1 MDFDPN
7 NILPNDVLID
17 FAANHLYRIGL
28 IPLTDESIKRKR
40 YENPVFKFIINLHLI
55 IHFIIS
61 LQLL

>member
-28 IPLTDESIKRKR
+28 IPSPNESFERKR
-40 YENPVFKFIINLHLI
+40 YENPVFKFINLHLI
-55 IHFIIS
+55 IRIIIS
-61 LQLL
+61 LES